1 MSHDPAVLSASPAI
15 VLKPTRPLSDRLRA
29 ATHNTHEGVDR
40 SIMAARPF
48 EGVRNYGGFLRVQH
62 GIHRE
67 VSALYTRAD
76 LAAVFPDMSLHS
88 RLNAVEQ
95 DMADLGLALP
105 SYDTAPDGGVAA
117 LPQALGWLYVVEGS
131 NLGAAF
137 LLKYAK
143 AMGLSE
149 THGARHLAEPPDG
162 RARYWRA
169 FKGELDRI
177 ELCGADEQ
185 HAIAG
190 AEAAFGHV
198 RDLIAQHLM

>member
-1 MSHDPAVLSASPAI
+1 MSNDPAVLSASPAI
-15 VLKPTRPLSDRLRA
+15 VLKSTRPLSDRLRA
-29 ATHNTHEGVDR
+29 ATHKTHEGVDR
-40 SIMAARPF
+40 SIIAARPF
-48 EGVRNYGGFLRVQH
+48 ENIRNYGGFLRVQH

-76 LAAVFPDMSLHS
+76 LAALFPDISLHS

-95 DMADLGLALP
+95 DMADLGLDLP
-105 SYDTAPDGGVAA
+105 SYDLAPLGGTAVF
-117 LPQALGWLYVVEGS
+117 PQALGWLYVVEGS

-169 FKGELDRI
+169 FKGGLDRVD
-177 ELCGADEQ
+177 LCDVDEQ
-185 HAIAG
+185 HAIVG
-190 AEAAFGHV
+190 AEAAFAHV
-198 RDLIAQHLM
+198 RELIVQHLS